1 MPIRFR
7 QAHLSDS
14 SDSDAV
20 FAWMMWVVDMT
31 DPFASMFKLN
41 RAYYES
47 IDGGEQML
55 RMLITFIHQ
64 KYPDIPVF
72 VDCKRGD
79 IDRTQEQ
86 YGKAHLRLD
95 DADGMTYSPYMG
107 KSTLASLVSS
117 AHYGRKAL
125 VGLGRTSNPDAWE
138 MQDVIVRGDRR
149 YWEHIVDCIMTWSI
163 ELNVVKDAGVVMGAA
178 YMTDATHAYSEHLKR
193 CREIVGNRLWF
204 MIPGIG
210 AQKGL
215 VEETVKAAFL
225 GAGSVAINS
234 SSGITNAEDPAG
246 AAEKTRDEIR
256 AASGILH

>member
-1 MPIRFR
+1 MPARFKVNV
-7 QAHLSDS
+7 SNS
-14 SDSDAV
+14 SDV
-20 FAWMMWVVDMT
+20 FAWMMWVVNET
-31 DPFASMFKLN
+31 VPFASMFKLN

-55 RMLITFIHQ
+55 RQLIASIHGM
-64 KYPDIPVF
+64 YPDIPVF

-79 IDRTQEQ
+79 IDRTQAK
-86 YGKAHLRLD
+86 YGQAHLGLD
-95 DADGMTYSPYMG
+95 GAHGMNYNPYMG

-117 AHYGRKAL
+117 AHCGEAL

-138 MQDVIVRGDRR
+138 MQDVIVRGNRR
-149 YWEHIVDCIMTWSI
+149 YWEHIVNCIMTWSI
-163 ELNVVKDAGVVMGAA
+163 ELNVVADAGVVMGAA
-178 YMTDATHAYSEHLKR
+178 YMTDDATHAYSEHLKR